1 MKKILTL
8 SMMIVALGACFN
20 VYSSVYFATG
30 KIKSIIMVD
39 ESIAVEGP
47 SFLISGLAKAGSCHV
62 GDSGL
67 VPILIKNDDN
77 GKEQYSMAFS
87 SYMSDVK
94 VKIKVDDS
102 MHDGNNYCYLSWIGL
117 DKSNN

>member
-1 MKKILTL
+1 
-8 SMMIVALGACFN
+8 
-20 VYSSVYFATG
+20 
-30 KIKSIIMVD
+30 MVD

-47 SFLISGLAKAGSCHV
+47 SFLISGLAKAGTCHV

-87 SYMSDVK
+87 SYMSDLNVK
-94 VKIKVDDS
+94 VKVDDNL
-102 MHDGNNYCYLSWIGL
+102 HDGNNYCYLSGIEV